1 MRDVCVAIKAHQG
14 WVNTVA
20 VLLDAGEPLALHVQ
34 RVELVDGS
42 DRETLEP
49 YHVAGGW
56 SGLTRVPAPAN
67 PAAVVRRGRRKQT
80 LAARASQL
88 GFHKTLEGQGLAWRR
103 AVVLTS
109 RGRLGDLDH
118 ILGSHAHIHVAE
130 GEAIRA
136 ATRAAL
142 RQLDIDSVDQDEK
155 SIAAE
160 ARGLLD
166 GRDADQVIKAL
177 RPAGAPSWAR
187 EERTLALGAWL
198 HGR

>member
-56 SGLTRVPAPAN
+56 SGLTRVPAPA
-67 PAAVVRRGRRKQT
+67 AVVRRGRRKQT
-80 LAARASQL
+80 
-88 GFHKTLEGQGLAWRR
+88 
-103 AVVLTS
+103 
-109 RGRLGDLDH
+109 
-118 ILGSHAHIHVAE
+118 
-130 GEAIRA
+130 
-136 ATRAAL
+136 
-142 RQLDIDSVDQDEK
+142 
-155 SIAAE
+155 
-160 ARGLLD
+160 LD

-177 RPAGAPSWAR
+177 RRRAHAR
-187 EERTLALGAWL
+187 GP
-198 HGR
+198 GRSGR